1 MADDIG
7 VIPPPPA
14 GFKIRQGLVEPGN
27 IDLYERPKIPNPQGG
42 TSTVFSMS
50 FEENGQEI
58 LVPRAA
64 DGRILSE
71 KEAIDRYRKT
81 RQHLGKF
88 KTSQDA
94 DSYAQSLHQDY
105 ASGKY
110 DKRPAKAAT
119 GPYDPDK
126 LKNLMERGDPRLGA
140 DIAPLPPGAKLKEE
154 TNMQDWQRI
163 DRRLKKMYPETSDGV
178 PVQLADL
185 YKKAKA
191 EEEVNAVPPD
201 LVHKIFNEPM
211 PPKPG
216 PAQSAYGDAYK
227 KLQHEREIERY
238 RQRMVLAN
246 GSPKEWEHVQ
256 KQMAIVAESDEAFKQ
271 LMDKIENHP
280 VAMTWEMIL
289 GPVEPVQMSGIKGYP
304 KIAKGIYGAA
314 TAPTSEEAFKH
325 GTEAIG
331 GVGEALTPL
340 TYSMASLNPATLAK
354 YTLGTE
360 IASNV
365 AEELS
370 KHMGATEEE
379 MQFISSTSGL
389 VGGLVLGIHEH
400 VNRAGVVHRDLVQ
413 ELQNRIQEAPAEAR
427 RQVAKLA
434 QNKVAESL
442 LERKRVIGPDGKVYQ
457 VKSKTEAQRLAK
469 KWIRP
474 DMQRVIAGAKEGS
487 ISPLL
492 MKNESRGMA
501 LPPEPAVEKV
511 STGESPHILDA
522 PPPVDEGVLDVP
534 VLDAGERELLRQ
546 QNNER
551 EAMELL
557 QRERAQRAVEVEDQ
571 LKRIKDK
578 VQAQRE
584 HEERMR
590 LPITDRRSVR
600 PAGSDERHSELMGRI
615 QALNDRMAQIAEEQ
629 LHVSPDDMVRSLL
642 EKKPRGVALKPHEK
656 EVLKLWDERKRL
668 TQMPTSEEVDPAE
681 NRRRVE
687 TIEREQK
694 LRDAARLL
702 DRQAAEATTPDEVQ
716 ALGERA
722 DEAARRAEE
731 LKTQADQEKADA
743 EASKQKVQEYPVG
756 PPVSH
761 AATGKAT
768 EVRLPDGRK
777 IAAKYA
783 VVRAEDLV
791 ISHSPDSFQWNPQYE
806 PRRMQPRDYEKNKE
820 AQAGVIA
827 GGQNFEPN
835 AVHNTD
841 DTGHNGPP
849 VILSDGRVAGGN
861 GRSMRY
867 VRAYKHGDG
876 EALRQHLV
884 DSAGMFGIDPGSI
897 PPAEERPVLVRVLDD
912 SPEGL
917 ADLINLGQDLNRT
930 ETRGFTQA
938 EQSVMSAERL
948 SPATMEW
955 VSRAIDAAGDD
966 ASIRDV
972 MRDRGGELVA
982 KLLEDGMFDPT
993 KRAQFVTAGG
1003 ELTEDAKRLL
1013 ENAIMGKVISDADL
1027 IATMP
1032 PSLKTKL
1039 FRSLATLAKIK
1050 VAEPKWDFT
1059 DYLQEAV
1066 RNWKRMEAVG
1076 APLDAFGKKG
1086 ASQPEKWYAYQDGKM
1101 IKEPEDHPAVKA
1113 LTLRLD
1119 DTGKDLKKAFDKYA
1133 DEIEGTQEGL
1143 SFKAPA
1149 EPLEAFNQHIAEKAG
1164 VEVKPEEWG
1173 SLRPVADVPEVED
1186 ADHLK
1191 GTPDDEL
1198 RKYYAEVR
1206 GIYGDDDPITQQ
1218 YAQEM
1223 ANRGLSEEP
1232 EGPVTPDVPPP
1243 LPGGPQADAAALT
1256 PPPERLEDVERKEV
1270 GKKVA
1275 ESVKTDGPMTEAK
1288 LREILGQHPA
1298 YSTGKISAAVDIWKR
1313 FAEKYLG
1320 VPFDQWLGEKVAG
1333 VEVMGAGPEAQ
1344 PAGSVPTGIL
1354 FQPFGE
1360 GHEDAIKAGGGIPV
1374 GVQEGFRHIPAHALF
1389 NDPITKSTL
1398 MLPLDQVTADSVR
1411 ERIAESRKRFGVP
1424 PPLGEKP
1431 LYQNEYGAGMA
1442 EAELASWVKAA
1453 GRRLRIEAH
1462 GQQLTLFGPPE
1473 NVYKLKNRSGES
1485 VLVTQTQMDALGL
1498 RAPDQGSWNFEEE
1511 EKGMDPP
1518 PAQGTLFQ
1526 GEEVNIR
1533 GLGQEVAAESVMQLD
1548 DQIYDDL
1555 GYKTHPILDDDGKT
1569 IGALIYKEDGAGRAT
1584 IQWLGDLE
1592 LQNTLDNK
1600 LGPRGLLKIKN
1611 DFRRMHPD
1619 IKKVD
1624 GVRIGGARGA
1634 DVLTKTADLH
1644 QGAKGAVQF
1653 LEDGRA
1659 LIHLMENA
1667 DISTVM
1673 HEFAHVARRNLKPE
1687 DRGIVEKWLKV
1698 EDGVWGTDHEEKFAR
1713 VYERYLYD
1721 GEAPTPEVKPIF
1733 ARIRD
1738 WMMEVYETVKKSA
1751 IDIKIPNNVRE
1762 VFDRMASGVPEDLA
1776 KTADNISQ
1784 KSKSW
1789 TADRGNLEKSIDRE
1803 AKEIQDSKDKA
1814 GESLTPEERLS
1825 STKIAEG
1832 GEPLSEDMPDA
1843 KFRIFDA
1850 AQDAMHWAKTNGS
1863 KIKGAAI
1870 YQMADGRAFAHFVP
1884 RGTDVLFQETDPLEI
1899 DRRIRLIDERM
1910 KKVLSDPE
1918 RAKLGKMRQELMA
1931 QRTQKPPAI
1940 MEPPPGAPALK
1951 LWTPE
1956 GEIEIGG
1963 PRETSKT
1970 PRIGETEQQRGE
1982 SDVPPEFQKPVPA
1995 SGLPKEA
2002 KRPDGSKAPGTAARG
2017 LGGPGGRGAGAGKGE
2032 QPRKSIPDVPA
2043 TRVDAPIRDRGE
2055 VVYEASDWKERLGRL
2070 GLPTNAPAP
2079 TVRLPQSVKRM
2090 LWFPGQAEIVESAL
2104 SGLKQHDAYII
2115 ASPTGSGKSYTQAAL
2130 VSQLH
2135 KPGMKTLVLTTNKE
2149 LIHQRGNGL
2158 IPVYRDFDVDLQ
2170 ELPPGVSDPG
2180 EGVFVTTYS
2189 TGIGR
2194 DIAQTKWD
2202 LIVADEIGQARR
2214 WYAANNRSGM
2224 MMKEMANNAGKV
2236 LYLSATPFHTAL
2248 ELGHMDKMGLWNKM
2262 GFAEWGKQFGIY
2274 TDTEGNWAGGNA
2286 PKKLLKLREELI
2298 ERGQM
2303 IDVKKNLEGFDASF
2317 AQVKQ
2322 TKEQEQAVKNI
2333 NRAFTLAEDYFQRK
2347 GKKSMVRAV
2356 RANQVTYIKKY
2367 LERSR
2372 LPQAIELG
2380 RKLEAEGWKVIF
2392 FSETRA
2398 ERTDV
2403 FDFLKQADEDLG
2415 GEISELLP
2423 PLSGVGEALQA
2434 EFGDSIA
2441 NYSGPHS
2448 AARSAAK
2455 DAFNDD
2461 GKKHIDVSYAAG
2473 GIGVS
2478 LHDTAGDKPRAVIYL
2493 GPPYSGVMFDQAIG
2507 RAWRYGTKSNVHA
2520 IFLTSNARPEID
2532 MILTKIAPRMT
2543 SLRALVSGIDTQDT
2557 FVNTLRNLD
2566 RVREEQAGYEL
2577 GQNIKFDARE
2587 FEGTEN
2593 THAIQ
2598 DWQDVKIGPATE
2610 AMHKGMKMPDMEA
2623 PAGVIKLFQD
2633 DEMEPPD
2640 DFRAPKGRE
2649 ADDENRFQ
2657 REQFEQGRPLAGAG
2671 ADDMPTGAR
2680 VQASDM
2686 INARA
2691 REVAENTED
2700 GKVGAVRGQWK
2711 QDRGFLGTVYDRAKG
2726 SRVARA
2732 AKAIDLYM
2740 FTHGRKVIRRVSAD
2754 AGAPAAGQQIARM
2767 VPDYHVVW
2775 GNTAGPW
2782 VKRYFDIMKAN
2793 DISKGRKV
2801 RYKDPKTG
2809 EMKETDEHH
2818 NMVMAKE
2825 GKQPP
2830 ANPRIAQ
2837 AVRQVTEL
2845 FQDVKNSLGREGVA
2859 TEIFEGGS
2867 RRFVPFSEQMDDPGY
2882 WPRKYD
2888 LDYEIKSTDP
2898 ESGEVST
2905 VKLRDL
2911 IGDRMGEA
2919 TRERFI
2925 KSMMNEHGLAR
2936 AQVEDF
2942 LASRHRDHPLVG
2954 NVERARQYDMPWY
2967 RTDINVAVEYLEG
2980 AGEAVARTRVF
2991 GQRRQKL
2998 ERAIN
3003 QIPEVRARAI
3013 TREVMDSLLAG
3024 RYMQDDTRAMMGVI
3038 ANWSVMTKM
3047 GFSAVKAL
3055 GHSAWAPLS
3064 SNTRSYLRGLFEGVT
3079 DYRESRERAMVSGAV
3094 LEQYKTAALKE
3105 FGTKTGSIGS
3115 KFLGWVQF
3123 HRAYEFGRIVS
3134 DATARVYLERY
3145 ALEKLKTN
3153 KSADYYRRNLKEVY
3167 LLDDKTIDAAIETG
3181 SWTEDD
3187 LNRAGKALAD
3197 KTMFTND
3204 PTELPPAWRARSDN
3218 EVADF
3223 TLSAVRAVT
3232 LLKGYSLKTGAML
3245 RERLI
3250 DEARKGNMRPWIP
3263 FLLLSPAIGEAITQF
3278 NRLFATKK
3286 KEEAEKEL
3294 SPGGV
3299 MWGIAEDVGH
3309 MTGWSTM
3316 EMMLELI
3323 ANPGSHGR
3331 MDIAKTAYEFFLGPF
3346 VSDLAHT
3353 VLQLPYELMNAKTDL
3368 GRDNALRR
3376 WVRGTLPMT
3385 KPFIDAPK
3393 TRQQME
3399 APPE

>member
-1 MADDIG
+1 MPDEIG
-7 VIPPPPA
+7 TIPPPPA
-14 GFKIRQGLVEPGN
+14 GARIITEEESRQRRLRRTAPVSNQMTIPPSSLPPVEPRGSRL
-27 IDLYERPKIPNPQGG
+27 DA
-42 TSTVFSMS
+42 T
-50 FEENGQEI
+50 
-58 LVPRAA
+58 
-64 DGRILSE
+64 D
-71 KEAIDRYRKT
+71 
-81 RQHLGKF
+81 KF
-88 KTSQDA
+88 
-94 DSYAQSLHQDY
+94 
-105 ASGKY
+105 
-110 DKRPAKAAT
+110 
-119 GPYDPDK
+119 DPDK
-126 LKNLMERGDPRLGA
+126 LKNLTERGDPRLGA

-154 TNMQDWQRI
+154 TNAADWRRI
-163 DRRLKKMYPETSDGV
+163 ERRLNQQYPVTSDGF

-185 YKKAKA
+185 GKKAMESETGRHWWQGLQDTPERQA
-191 EEEVNAVPPD
+191 YNAA
-201 LVHKIFNEPM
+201 KE
-211 PPKPG
+211 
-216 PAQSAYGDAYK
+216 
-227 KLQHEREIERY
+227 KLDHDRRLNFFRE
-238 RQRMVLAN
+238 RMVLAN
-246 GSPKEWEHVQ
+246 GNPKEWEKIKTAMQ
-256 KQMAIVAESDEAFKQ
+256 AEAEQDANMKQ
-271 LMDKIENHP
+271 LVDKLQNHP
-280 VAMTWEMIL
+280 LESTWEFIL
-289 GPVEPVQMSGIKGYP
+289 GPAEPVQASGIKGYP
-304 KIAKGIYGAA
+304 AFAKGLYGAA
-314 TAPTSEEAFKH
+314 TAPNLKESLQH

-331 GVGEALTPL
+331 GIGEALTPL
-340 TYSMASLNPATLAK
+340 TYSMAGLNPGTLAK

-492 MKNESRGMA
+492 MKNEARGMA

-511 STGESPHILDA
+511 STGDSPHILDA

-600 PAGSDERHSELMGRI
+600 PAGSDERHTELMGRI
-615 QALNDRMAQIAEEQ
+615 QSLNDRMAQIAEEQ
-629 LHVSPDDMVRSLL
+629 MHVTHDDMVRSLL
-642 EKKPRGVALKPHEK
+642 EKKPRGVALSEPER
-656 EVLKLWDERKRL
+656 EVLKLWEERKRL
-668 TQMPTSEEVDPAE
+668 TRMPTSEEVDNDGRGSQVPTPEDIDRLSTARMRAANNRAGALQRYKAAKKEYEERPTPDSLRELDNSRDRVSE
-681 NRRRVE
+681 NDKDLESARKAHQAAIIHRQQSVE
-687 TIEREQK
+687 LVEREQR

-702 DRQAAEATTPDEVQ
+702 DRQASEATTPDEVQ

-731 LKTQADQEKADA
+731 LKTQAEQEKADA
-743 EASKQKVQEYPVG
+743 EAEKQKVQEYPVG
-756 PPVSH
+756 PPLSH

-791 ISHSPDSFQWNPQYE
+791 ISHSPDSFQWNPRYE

-849 VILSDGRVAGGN
+849 VILSDGRVTGGN

-982 KLLEDGMFDPT
+982 KLIEDGMFDPT
-993 KRAQFVTAGG
+993 KRAQFVTANG
-1003 ELTEDAKRLL
+1003 ELTEDAKRLFK
-1013 ENAIMGKVISDADL
+1013 NAIMGKVISDADL

-1039 FRSLATLAKIK
+1039 FRSLDALAKIK
-1050 VAEPKWDFT
+1050 AAEPKWDFT

-1086 ASQPEKWYAYQDGKM
+1086 ASQSEKWYAYQDGKM

-1119 DTGKDLKKAFDKYA
+1119 GTGKELKEAFSRYA

-1143 SFKAPA
+1143 SFKPPA

-1173 SLRPVADVPEVED
+1173 SLRPVADVSEVED

-1198 RKYYAEVR
+1198 RRDYAEVR

-1232 EGPVTPDVPPP
+1232 EGPVTADVPPP
-1243 LPGGPQADAAALT
+1243 LPGGPQADAAALA

-1374 GVQEGFRHIPAHALF
+1374 GVQEGFKHIPAHALF

-1398 MLPLDQVTADSVR
+1398 MLPLDQVTADAVR

-1442 EAELASWVKAA
+1442 EGELASWVKAA

-1498 RAPDQGSWNFEEE
+1498 RAPDQESWNFEEE
-1511 EKGMDPP
+1511 EKGMESP

-1698 EDGVWGTDHEEKFAR
+1698 EDGVWGTDHEERFAR
-1713 VYERYLYD
+1713 AYERYLYD

-1762 VFDRMASGVPEDLA
+1762 VFDRMASGVPEELKES
-1776 KTADNISQ
+1776 KTR
-1784 KSKSW
+1784 

-1803 AKEIQDSKDKA
+1803 AKEIQDSKDNA

-1832 GEPLSEDMPDA
+1832 GEPFTEDMPDA
-1843 KFRIFDA
+1843 RLRIFPA
-1850 AQDAMHWAKTNGS
+1850 AQDAMHWAKTNAE
-1863 KIKGAAI
+1863 KIKGAQI
-1870 YQMADGRAFAHFVP
+1870 YQMADGRAFAHYMP
-1884 RGTDVLFQETDPLEI
+1884 KDPSVLFQETDPLEI

-1931 QRTQKPPAI
+1931 RRTQKPLAI

-1970 PRIGETEQQRGE
+1970 PRTGETEQQRGE

-2002 KRPDGSKAPGTAARG
+2002 QRPDGSKTPGTAARG
-2017 LGGPGGRGAGAGKGE
+2017 VGGPGVRGAGAGKGE
-2032 QPRKSIPDVPA
+2032 QPRKSIPDVPS
-2043 TRVDAPIRDRGE
+2043 TRVDAPIRERGE
-2055 VVYEASDWKERLGRL
+2055 VVYEAADWKERLGRL

-2115 ASPTGSGKSYTQAAL
+2115 ASSTGTGKTYTQAA
-2130 VSQLH
+2130 VASQLH
-2135 KPGMKTLVLTTNKE
+2135 KPGMKTLVLTTNKD

-2180 EGVFVTTYS
+2180 EGIFVTTYS

-2194 DIAQTKWD
+2194 DIAKTKWD
-2202 LIVADEIGQARR
+2202 LIIADEIGQARR
-2214 WYAANNRSGM
+2214 WYASNTGA
-2224 MMKEMANNAGKV
+2224 MMKEMAGQAGKV

-2248 ELGHMDKMGLWNKM
+2248 ELGHMDKLGLWNKM
-2262 GFAEWGKQFGIY
+2262 GFESWGKQFGIY
-2274 TDTEGNWAGGNA
+2274 RDSEGNFAGGNA

-2303 IDVKKNLEGFDASF
+2303 ISIDKNLEGFDSSF
-2317 AQVKQ
+2317 AQVPL
-2322 TKEQEQAVKNI
+2322 TKEQGQAVKNI

-2372 LPQAIELG
+2372 LPQAVEIG
-2380 RKLEAEGWKVIF
+2380 KKLDAEGWKVIL
-2392 FSETRA
+2392 FSETKT
-2398 ERTDV
+2398 ERTEV

-2423 PLSGVGEALQA
+2423 PLPGVPEALQEA
-2434 EFGDSIA
+2434 FGDTIA

-2448 AARSAAK
+2448 AARSAEK
-2455 DAFNDD
+2455 EGFNDD
-2461 GKKHIDVSYAAG
+2461 SKKHIYVSYAAG

-2691 REVAENTED
+2691 REAAENTED

-2793 DISKGRKV
+2793 DISNGRKV

-2867 RRFVPFSEQMDDPGY
+2867 RRFVPFSEQMDDPAY

-3064 SNTRSYLRGLFEGVT
+3064 SNTRSYLKGLFEGVT
-3079 DYRESRERAMVSGAV
+3079 DYREARERAMVSGAV

-3145 ALEKLKTN
+3145 ALEKLKNN
-3153 KSADYYRRNLKEVY
+3153 KSADYYRRNLKDVY

-3223 TLSAVRAVT
+3223 TLGAVRAVT

-3263 FLLLSPAIGEAITQF
+3263 FLLLSPTIGEAITQF

-3286 KEEAEKEL
+3286 KEDAEKEL

-3399 APPE
+3399 APPD